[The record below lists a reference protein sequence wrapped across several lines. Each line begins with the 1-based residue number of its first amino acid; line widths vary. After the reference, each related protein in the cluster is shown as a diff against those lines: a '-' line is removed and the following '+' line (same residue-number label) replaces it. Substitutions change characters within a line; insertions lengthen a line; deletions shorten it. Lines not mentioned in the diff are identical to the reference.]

1 MLMTMKAETE
11 AMRAVAYAAARS
23 IDFARRHDDP
33 KVRAQHQARLDL
45 MTPIVKGWCTERS
58 IDLTSLGVQ
67 IHGGMGYVEETG
79 ACQHF
84 RDARITTIYEG
95 TTGIQA
101 NDLVGRKIIREEGE
115 SARALIGDIRALD
128 GALASNTA
136 TGGGGDPLDP
146 RRRSRRPGAGGRLA
160 ARCGKARPAAACG
173 RSSTFSISSAPY
185 RGLEMAKAA
194 LAATRWLDAGDGDP
208 HFLQAKIATARFY
221 AEQIMPRA
229 ASLVPIIV
237 HSSHSVMSLDVDQ
250 F

>member
-11 AMRAVAYAAARS
+11 AMRAVAYAAARA

-58 IDLTSLGVQ
+58 IELTSLGVQ
-67 IHGGMGYVEETG
+67 IHGGMGYIEETG

-115 SARALIGDIRALD
+115 SARALIDDIRALD
-128 GALASNTA
+128 GALASNTE
-136 TGGGGDPLDP
+136 
-146 RRRSRRPGAGGRLA
+146 
-160 ARCGKARPAAACG
+160 PAAAVI
-173 RSSTFSISSAPY
+173 RSTLDDGAD
-185 RGLEMAKAA
+185 GLAQVVDW
-194 LAATRWLDAGDGDP
+194 LLDAAKRDP
-208 HFLQAKIATARFY
+208 RLPA
-221 AEQIMPRA
+221 A
-229 ASLVPIIV
+229 ASV
-237 HSSHSVMSLDVDQ
+237 HVLNLFGTVIGWLRDGEGGACRQ
-250 F
+250 AQARCR